1 MRCAIFSEFPFL
13 FSREWIS
20 PAVVTYIIDTF
31 TENWSEQSQDVQNID
46 WYFLPVMNPDG
57 YEYTH
62 TNDRLWRKNRRRN
75 AFCMGV
81 DLNRNYGYQWG
92 GQGASRQPCSE
103 IFAGSGAFSEPET
116 KAVQNFLTKSAGN
129 FKASLS
135 FHSYGQYILYPWGY
149 DRKVPPDHADLDRV
163 GKLGADAIKKISGK
177 EYTVGPAGSS
187 LYPAAG
193 GSDDWAKG
201 TLKLKYSYTVELRDT
216 GKYGFMLPASE
227 IISTGQEMMAFV
239 NVIASAALKA

>member
-1 MRCAIFSEFPFL
+1 M
-13 FSREWIS
+13 
-20 PAVVTYIIDTF
+20 
-31 TENWSEQSQDVQNID
+31 
-46 WYFLPVMNPDG
+46 
-57 YEYTH
+57 
-62 TNDRLWRKNRRRN
+62 
-75 AFCMGV
+75 

-92 GQGASRQPCSE
+92 GQGASRQPCAE
-103 IFAGSGAFSEPET
+103 TFAGSGPFSEPET
-116 KAVQNFLTKSAGN
+116 KAVQDFLTKSAGN

-163 GKLGADAIKKISGK
+163 GKEGAEAIKKVSGK

-201 TLKLKYSYTVELRDT
+201 TFKTKYSYTLELRDT
-216 GKYGFMLPASE
+216 GRYGFMLPANQITE
-227 IISTGQEMMAFV
+227 TGDEVLAFM
-239 NVIASAALKA
+239 NVLAKAVAKV